1 MSARAQCQGQVP
13 GLPSRRE
20 SRGPGKRMWIGDPIL
35 HLVVLA
41 IAVFVVTVLPAARVA
56 EPPKAFAFVGAPY
69 IITAE
74 VAGPHTF
81 VLNFFNLSEYVI
93 VVQPN
98 EFIYKGSSGQFYIGQ
113 VFDLPTKTTRGTS
126 YRYSASFLLNGNS
139 FKGLNILGAFHEQ
152 DRIEEI
158 SVRIGAKRFYMA
170 PIDRS
175 QYDQLG
181 TEVGDLD
188 MKSPDP
194 QTALRK
200 AGITDLGRVTNTDGT
215 SEWDRD
221 WQNLLL
227 SDGVNPPRILESPE
241 ILPTDEARKTNTF
254 GKVRL
259 SATITRDGAILSVSI
274 VKGLGHG
281 LDERA
286 MEAVKASWVFL
297 PATKNGEV
305 VETEVKFDVSFEPPK
320 K

>member
-1 MSARAQCQGQVP
+1 MSARAQCQDQAP
-13 GLPSRRE
+13 GLASRRKLCE
-20 SRGPGKRMWIGDPIL
+20 PGRRMWIGNPIL
-35 HLVVLA
+35 HLAALAVV
-41 IAVFVVTVLPAARVA
+41 VFVVTVLPAAWAA

-139 FKGLNILGAFHEQ
+139 FKGLNVLGAFHDQ

-158 SVRIGAKRFYMA
+158 SVRIGARRFYMM

-181 TEVGDLD
+181 TKVGDLE
-188 MKSPDP
+188 MKNPDP
-194 QTALRK
+194 QAALRK
-200 AGITDLGRVTNTDGT
+200 AGIADLGRVTTTDGT

-221 WQNLLL
+221 WANLLL
-227 SDGVNPPRILESPE
+227 ADGVNPPRILESPE
-241 ILPTDEARKTNTF
+241 VLPTDEARRTGTY

-259 SATITRDGAILSVSI
+259 SATITRDGAILSVSV

-305 VETEVKFDVSFEPPK
+305 VETDVKFDVSFESPK

>member
-1 MSARAQCQGQVP
+1 MNARAQCQEQAP
-13 GLPSRRE
+13 GLPSRRKL
-20 SRGPGKRMWIGDPIL
+20 RGLGKRTRIRNPIL
-35 HLVVLA
+35 HLAASAV
-41 IAVFVVTVLPAARVA
+41 AVFVVTALPAAWAA
-56 EPPKAFAFVGAPY
+56 EPPKAFAFMGAPY

-139 FKGLNILGAFHEQ
+139 FKGLNVLGAFHEL
-152 DRIEEI
+152 DRIEEV
-158 SVRIGAKRFYMA
+158 SVRIGARRFYMM

-181 TEVGDLD
+181 TKVGDLD
-188 MKSPDP
+188 MKNPDP
-194 QTALRK
+194 QTALRM
-200 AGITDLGRVTNTDGT
+200 AGITDLGRVTTTDGT

-221 WQNLLL
+221 WQDLLL

-241 ILPTDEARKTNTF
+241 VLPTDEARRTSTY

-259 SATITRDGAILSVSI
+259 SATITRDGAILSVSV
-274 VKGLGHG
+274 VKGLGRG

-286 MEAVKASWVFL
+286 RETVKASWVFL

-305 VETEVKFDVSFEPPK
+305 VETDVKFDVSFEPPK

>member
-1 MSARAQCQGQVP
+1 V
-13 GLPSRRE
+13 
-20 SRGPGKRMWIGDPIL
+20 
-35 HLVVLA
+35 LVVTLD
-41 IAVFVVTVLPAARVA
+41 PAAWA
-56 EPPKAFAFVGAPY
+56 AGPPKTFAFVGAPY

-81 VLNFFNLSEYVI
+81 VLNFFNLSEYVS

-98 EFIYKGSSGQFYIGQ
+98 EFIYKGSSGQSYIGQ

-139 FKGLNILGAFHEQ
+139 FKGLNVLGAFHEQ

-158 SVRIGAKRFYMA
+158 SVRIGARRFYMM

-194 QTALRK
+194 QVALRK
-200 AGITDLGRVTNTDGT
+200 AGISDLGRVTTTDGT

-241 ILPTDEARKTNTF
+241 VLPTDEARKTNTY
-254 GKVRL
+254 GRVKL
-259 SATITRDGAILSVSI
+259 SATITRDGTVLSVSV

-286 MEAVKASWVFL
+286 MDAVKASWVFL

-305 VETEVKFDVSFEPPK
+305 VETEVKFDVSFDPPK